1 MTRNTLTDKERIF
14 ALAVADGHTQYS
26 AYRLAYNSN
35 TDNRNTVD
43 SNASVIA
50 NKPEVRE
57 YIERVRKEKEDAFK
71 YADIN
76 DKRRRIELIWERIE
90 VCREKGDD
98 AAIARYTE
106 QLAKLAGDYVNINKD
121 ITEEKNPV
129 KTLNTEDLKKLL
141 DSM

>member
-1 MTRNTLTDKERIF
+1 MTRNILTDKERIF

-57 YIERVRKEKEDAFK
+57 YIERVRKEKEDALNMP
-71 YADIN
+71 ILT
-76 DKRRRIELIWERIE
+76 I
-90 VCREKGDD
+90 
-98 AAIARYTE
+98 
-106 QLAKLAGDYVNINKD
+106 KD
-121 ITEEKNPV
+121 VE
-129 KTLNTEDLKKLL
+129 
-141 DSM
+141 SS

>member
-57 YIERVRKEKEDAFK
+57 YIERVRKEKEEAFK
-71 YADIN
+71 YANIN

>member
-57 YIERVRKEKEDAFK
+57 YIERVRKEKEEAFK

-121 ITEEKNPV
+121 ITEEMNPV

>member
-57 YIERVRKEKEDAFK
+57 YIERVRKEKEEAFK

>member
-121 ITEEKNPV
+121 ITEEKNPI